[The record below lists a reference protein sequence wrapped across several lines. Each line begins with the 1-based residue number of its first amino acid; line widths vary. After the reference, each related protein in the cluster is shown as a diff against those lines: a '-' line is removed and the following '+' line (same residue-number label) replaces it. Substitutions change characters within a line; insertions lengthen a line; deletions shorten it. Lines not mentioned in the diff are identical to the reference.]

1 VGRTV
6 PGASVTLNGEIA
18 DVGSDGTFR
27 KVISMGGDG
36 LQTIVIKARTTGG
49 ETVKK
54 ESVLIN
60 SN

>member
-1 VGRTV
+1 M
-6 PGASVTLNGEIA
+6 GA
-18 DVGSDGTFR
+18 DGTFR
-27 KVISMGGDG
+27 KVISVGGDG